1 MTEKGWEY
9 NTAKKEIILH
19 DIKCLKL
26 AVRMMFSGIEK
37 RHVQKMLSLI
47 KDTHSLKLSKNRNRP
62 QWRFLYAMKR
72 GENTIRLKRKANV
85 DKDSMNMKTEL

>member
-37 RHVQKMLSLI
+37 RHVQKNAFTYQRYSLFEI
-47 KDTHSLKLSKNRNRP
+47 I
-62 QWRFLYAMKR
+62 
-72 GENTIRLKRKANV
+72 E
-85 DKDSMNMKTEL
+85 E

>member
-37 RHVQKMLSLI
+37 GWYRIM
-47 KDTHSLKLSKNRNRP
+47 
-62 QWRFLYAMKR
+62 
-72 GENTIRLKRKANV
+72 
-85 DKDSMNMKTEL
+85 TELDEDYLFPPELFEIIEE